1 MDLSELDDE
10 PTPKDFRRANGAP
23 LVRSLDDKRW
33 ERYARPSGFGHDLD
47 DESALH
53 KWIQYRAIEGVALS
67 PALAAQIAAHIG
79 QKEGSKDRLEK
90 AIQIGR
96 GEEAA
101 DLGTALH
108 AMAHRLETEEGFR
121 APEPHASD
129 LAAYLGAID
138 AAGLES
144 THCEVHVCADAWRAA
159 GTPDRIYRLGRE
171 LRSTG
176 RVGGWRQVRASSV
189 TSKPARSSTTRFRDT
204 RSSWPSTPTAASTTS
219 TPTSVRR
226 FQTASTPD
234 GGSSSTS
241 PPARPKRRFSGS
253 IWKSVEWGPDWSK
266 G

>member
-23 LVRSLDDKRW
+23 LVRSLDDKKW
-33 ERYARPSGFGHDLD
+33 DRYARPSGFGHDLD

-159 GTPDRIYRLGRE
+159 GTPDRIYECHRE
-171 LRSTG
+171 LRLPDGST
-176 RVGGWRQVRASSV
+176 AS
-189 TSKPARSSTTRFRDT
+189 PG
-204 RSSWPSTPTAASTTS
+204 
-219 TPTSVRR
+219 TSVH
-226 FQTASTPD
+226 
-234 GGSSSTS
+234 
-241 PPARPKRRFSGS
+241 
-253 IWKSVEWGPDWSK
+253 W
-266 G
+266 